1 MKRKIAT
8 SLVFLVLLAQLSY
21 LVFALCKANHDL
33 AVAPRIIVHTT
44 ANLPYSIFS
53 SSDRIYLNR
62 ANEMRLGRSLWWSS
76 EPWITAYKKKHRD
89 HDDAEPPDCVSR
101 PAPDEKEVQ
110 GSIELKP
117 DSEDIKLSVIWR
129 RGEDGMWSYRL
140 EAPGS
145 SEDVLREGEL
155 RSPKVRCWPMSWY
168 SAVCVDLFG
177 YDTYDMTA
185 NGRNILET
193 WKTNHEREAETL
205 QRNGVTVEVALR
217 EKAQPMV
224 TRIFLNGIPLQE
236 ALKMMKTDTFPSENP
251 KIISTE
257 HDDEN
262 RTR

>member
-8 SLVFLVLLAQLSY
+8 SLVFLVLLAQLAY

-168 SAVCVDLFG
+168 CSVGVALFD
-177 YDTYDMTA
+177 YDTYDIAA
-185 NGRNILET
+185 NDLEILKAWKVNHKQET
-193 WKTNHEREAETL
+193 ENL

-236 ALKMMKTDTFPSENP
+236 ALKMMKNDTFPSENP
-251 KIISTE
+251 KIIPTE